1 MIIKRIEYLMRLNG
15 NIWRILCGVLFVLL
29 LAGCKTPG
37 GITTTSAGIMKSEEA
52 FFTSFVERTFR
63 FNTLSARMKL
73 EFTGQQQEFSSR
85 VNLKMIYNDRLQL
98 SIQPLLGIEV
108 FRVEVSTDSVK
119 ILDRMN
125 KRYMVDSYDNLKG
138 ETEIDFNFQ
147 NLQAL
152 FTNQVFVPGEN
163 EISSKHFRRFRMTK
177 DDNTANLKLKDRNG
191 IFYTFTANADEKL
204 LSTNIED
211 PSNKQSLTWNYN
223 DFNLINKQQFPM
235 KMTAQLLKGNI
246 SQGTATL
253 TFSSPEI
260 NIPLTTDFKIPS
272 GYERVTSEQIIK
284 LLRKK

>member
-1 MIIKRIEYLMRLNG
+1 MKQNG
-15 NIWRILCGVLFVLL
+15 NICGILCGILFVSM
-29 LAGCKTPG
+29 LAGCKSPAGT
-37 GITTTSAGIMKSEEA
+37 TTTSAGIMKTEEA
-52 FFTSFVERTFR
+52 FFTSVVEHKFR
-63 FNTLSARMKL
+63 FNTLSSRMKL
-73 EFTGQQQEFSSR
+73 EFSGRQQEFSSR
-85 VNLKMIYNDRLQL
+85 VNLKMIYNDRIQL

-108 FRVEVSTDSVK
+108 FRIEVTTDSVK

-152 FTNQVFVPGEN
+152 FTNQVFVPGES

-177 DDNTANLKLKDRNG
+177 DDNSAELKLKDRNG
-191 IFYTFTANADEKL
+191 IFYTFTAGADEKL

-211 PSNKQSLTWNYN
+211 PSNKQIITWNYT
-223 DFNLINKQQFPM
+223 DFQTINKQQFPF
-235 KMTAQLLKGNI
+235 KMTARLLEGDI

-260 NIPLTTDFKIPS
+260 NSPLTTDFKIPS